1 MMLDRVIAD
10 YKINVAYDIGAHKGQ
25 FVERMKHY
33 LPNTVF
39 YQFEASPGKKGSGN
53 WHNVVLS
60 HTNDATVTF
69 YHDGGT
75 GDTYYRETDEFL
87 KSNYKTTVLPTKRL
101 DTYINENNIPLPDLI
116 KIDVQGAE
124 LDILTGCDEIMNH
137 CKVIH
142 CEIPAI
148 GIEFN
153 KGSPT
158 QKEYLDFLE
167 SYGFTYKWKE
177 RDHKRD
183 GKLIIQHD
191 YVFARKDYL

>member
-1 MMLDRVIAD
+1 MLDRVIAD

-137 CKVIH
+137 CKVIQ
-142 CEIPAI
+142 CEIPAV

-153 KGSPT
+153 KGSPK
-158 QKEYLDFLE
+158 QKAYLDFLE
-167 SYGFTYKWKE
+167 SYGCTYKWKE